1 MLYFL
6 GTLLESYFGPF
17 RLLTSHLFLLLL
29 GYSMAFFVTWRILP
43 AGFKWLPNDRGR
55 DNAVNSKESM
65 GKPTGAGIIFI
76 SLCCIIAACVMP
88 PEPEHYLLIC
98 LTWVTMLTGFLDDYS
113 SQPWGELFKGSLDLV
128 LAVAAA
134 LILAWHSVP
143 VLWLPFTA
151 EVLHLSRFWFCIFA
165 VALIW
170 GTINTTNCS
179 DGVDGL
185 SGSLAGIAGSFLAVL
200 LYVVIGHIDMAQYLK
215 IPYSPTAASW
225 AVCLLTFLG
234 GLGGYLWHN
243 AYPSSV
249 LMGDAGSRALGFL
262 LGVTILKT
270 GNPFVLLVA
279 GSLLWLNGGAGLL
292 KLLFLRLFKIHVL
305 RNIRCPLHDYFR
317 HVKGWSNTQVV
328 VRFMLLQVLLTGV
341 LFIILLKVR

>member
-1 MLYFL
+1 MLICL
-6 GTLLESYFGPF
+6 GKILESYFGPF

-29 GYSMAFFVTWRILP
+29 GSSAAFFVTWRILP
-43 AGFKWLPNDRGR
+43 AGFKWLPRDRGR
-55 DNAVNSKESM
+55 DYTVNSEESM

-76 SLCCIIAACVMP
+76 SACFLIAVMVMP
-88 PEPEHYLLIC
+88 PVPEHYLLAVLIW
-98 LTWVTMLTGFLDDYS
+98 LTMLTGFFDDFS
-113 SQPWGELFKGSLDLV
+113 PHPWGELLKGSLDLV
-128 LAVAAA
+128 LAAAA
-134 LILAWHSVP
+134 SLVLTWHSVP

-151 EVLHLSRFWFCIFA
+151 TVIHLSRFRFCIMA
-165 VALIW
+165 TVIIW

-179 DGVDGL
+179 DGVDSL
-185 SGSLAGIAGSFLAVL
+185 SGTLAGIAGFFLVFL
-200 LYVVIGHIDMAQYLK
+200 LYAVIGHIEIAHYLK

-225 AVCLLTFLG
+225 AVCLLTFMG

-270 GNPFVLLVA
+270 GNPFVLLVT
-279 GSLLWLNGGAGLL
+279 GSLLWLNGGTGLI
-292 KLLFLRLFKIHVL
+292 KLAFLRLFKIHL
-305 RNIRCPLHDYFR
+305 LQNIRCPLHDYFR

-328 VRFMLLQVLLTGV
+328 IRFMLVQVLLTGI
-341 LFIILLKVR
+341 LFIILLKIR